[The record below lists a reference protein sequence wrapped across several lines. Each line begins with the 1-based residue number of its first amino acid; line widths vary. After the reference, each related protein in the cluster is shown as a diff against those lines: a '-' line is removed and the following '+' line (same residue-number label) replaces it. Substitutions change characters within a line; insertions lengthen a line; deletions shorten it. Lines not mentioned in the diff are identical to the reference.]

1 MTFYL
6 DTSLLVAALTNEP
19 GTKRVQ
25 VWLAAQNAAELVISD
40 WVLTEF
46 SSALSIKLR
55 TKQMLTMERA
65 NALALFAQ
73 LCAQSLTVLPVTQAE
88 FRAAAHFTEHEA
100 LGLRAADALH
110 LAICAAHGAVL
121 CTLDQRLLAAGPVL
135 GVPTKSP

>member
-1 MTFYL
+1 LTQYL
-6 DTSLLVAALTNEP
+6 DTSLLVTALTNEAN
-19 GTKRVQ
+19 TKRVQ
-25 VWLAAQNAAELVISD
+25 TWLSAQNAAELVISD
-40 WVLTEF
+40 WVITQF

-55 TKQMLTMERA
+55 TRQMLPTDRA

-73 LCAQSLTVLPVTQAE
+73 LRAQSLTVLPVTSAA
-88 FRAAAHFTEHEA
+88 FRSAALFTERES

-135 GVPTKSP
+135 GVPTQSP